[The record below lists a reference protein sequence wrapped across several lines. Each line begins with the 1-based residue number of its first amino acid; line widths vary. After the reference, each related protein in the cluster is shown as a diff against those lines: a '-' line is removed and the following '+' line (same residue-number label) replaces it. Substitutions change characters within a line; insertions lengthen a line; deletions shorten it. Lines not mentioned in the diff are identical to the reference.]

1 MINSDYIVRT
11 VATVLSS
18 LDDYLRAVINTT
30 ELTLEDYKNLL
41 EVLSVIQYGCIKI
54 EDIMRTEKYMRS
66 EKNENH

>member
-11 VATVLSS
+11 VATMLSS

-30 ELTLEDYKNLL
+30 EFDTRSYKNLL

-54 EDIMRTEKYMRS
+54 DDIMRS
-66 EKNENH
+66 ERNENH

>member
-30 ELTLEDYKNLL
+30 ELDIRSYKNLL
-41 EVLSVIQYGCIKI
+41 DVLTVIQNGCIKI
-54 EDIMRTEKYMRS
+54 DDIMRS
-66 EKNENH
+66 EKK

>member
-30 ELTLEDYKNLL
+30 EIDIRSYKNLL
-41 EVLSVIQYGCIKI
+41 DVLSVIQYCCIKI
-54 EDIMRTEKYMRS
+54 DDIMRS
-66 EKNENH
+66 EENENH

>member
-30 ELTLEDYKNLL
+30 EIDISSYKKLL

-54 EDIMRTEKYMRS
+54 DDIMRS
-66 EKNENH
+66 EKNENHQQEDR

>member
-30 ELTLEDYKNLL
+30 EIDISSYKKML

-54 EDIMRTEKYMRS
+54 DDIMRS
-66 EKNENH
+66 EKNENHQQKDR

>member
-30 ELTLEDYKNLL
+30 EFDIRSYKNLL
-41 EVLSVIQYGCIKI
+41 EVLSIIQNGCIKI
-54 EDIMRTEKYMRS
+54 DDIMRS

>member
-30 ELTLEDYKNLL
+30 EFDIRSYKNLL

-54 EDIMRTEKYMRS
+54 DDIMRS
-66 EKNENH
+66 EKNENHQQKDR